1 MTSITIGQYIP
12 LNTWIYKLDPRV
24 KILLTIFWIVILFLV
39 PVSNIYAMLTAL
51 AVMIL
56 ITLTTRVPFMKMV
69 KGMRPVLFLMLFT
82 FCLQIIYYD
91 PTNKDSTL
99 LGSANFTFGL
109 IPLIVIILLGILY
122 FTTAKFM
129 YSKLLYLIF
138 IVALCFIVQSDY
150 LLDKMHL
157 NFIIDNVKFTS
168 YTISVYDKALT
179 NATSIVIR
187 IICMLIIT
195 SLLTFTTRYQEINQG
210 FASIL
215 SPLKIVKFP
224 VGTFAMM
231 LSLSLRFI
239 PTLVEETEK
248 IMKAQSSRGV
258 DFNEGNLKQK
268 VNQIISLLVPLFV
281 VSFRKA
287 DDLANAMEA
296 RGYVMDQ
303 KRTSVDELKLSIRD
317 FIVSLISVG
326 VLVGVIFAR
335 IYL

>member
-1 MTSITIGQYIP
+1 MNSITIGQYIP

-39 PVSNIYAMLTAL
+39 PVNNIYAMLTAF
-51 AVMIL
+51 AVMVI
-56 ITLTTRVPFMKMV
+56 ITLSTRVPFMKMV
-69 KGMRPVLFLMLFT
+69 KGMKPVLFLMLFT
-82 FCLQIIYYD
+82 FFLQIVYYD
-91 PTNKDSTL
+91 PSRGGEL

-109 IPLIVIILLGILY
+109 YPLLIIILLALIYL
-122 FTTAKFM
+122 FTSKFV
-129 YSKLLYLIF
+129 SFKLIYLIL
-138 IVALCFIVQSDY
+138 IVALCFVVQSDY
-150 LLDKMHL
+150 ILNKLNL
-157 NFIIDNVKFTS
+157 NFLIDNVKFGS
-168 YTISVYDKALT
+168 YTISIYDQALN

-187 IICMLIIT
+187 IICMIMIT

-210 FASIL
+210 FTAIL
-215 SPLKIVKFP
+215 SPLKIFKFP

-258 DFNEGNLKQK
+258 DFNEGSLKQK

-303 KRTSVDELKLSIRD
+303 KRTSVDLLKLSYRD
-317 FIVSLISVG
+317 LLVSIISVL